1 MRPAGLVSMS
11 RDTLE
16 LGAGMLRMNTA
27 ASDEADLE
35 MQIQACMYACKCVC
49 CPYHHPVSCDFFGQ
63 EKMERVR
70 RLQAQLLSEPTRRV
84 DATPQGP
91 FAPGWVLRMQCTF
104 STCMSKVNVHS
115 YMS

>member
-35 MQIQACMYACKCVC
+35 MQIQAALFSCMYVC
-49 CPYHHPVSCDFFGQ
+49 MQVC
-63 EKMERVR
+63 
-70 RLQAQLLSEPTRRV
+70 LLSLSSPSFMRFLWTGK
-84 DATPQGP
+84 DGTCSSASGP
-91 FAPGWVLRMQCTF
+91 A
-104 STCMSKVNVHS
+104 S
-115 YMS
+115 

>member
-35 MQIQACMYACKCVC
+35 MQIQACMYACSVFVVLIITQFHAISLDRKRWNVFVGFR
-49 CPYHHPVSCDFFGQ
+49 PSFLVNRRGVWMRHHRDHSHLVGFLECN
-63 EKMERVR
+63 
-70 RLQAQLLSEPTRRV
+70 
-84 DATPQGP
+84 
-91 FAPGWVLRMQCTF
+91 VLF
-104 STCMSKVNVHS
+104 PHA
-115 YMS
+115 